1 MGCLPVRMEIHLI
14 CSIGE
19 LRVRSSHGANL
30 RRFRT
35 YCPRVSFYSLYHVIF
50 SGDRSRG
57 SDMQSGVK
65 CDHPG
70 RRSAQGQGMLR
81 EESSTELSSRCSCY
95 SAAAWEVIMIRKS
108 MTIALKDGLEARP
121 IAELVQVA
129 SKYDSRIY
137 IELGTKRVNA
147 KSIMGMM
154 SLELDNG
161 DEMTVSADGA
171 DEEPAIADIE
181 TYVTTGRGSR

>member
-1 MGCLPVRMEIHLI
+1 MM
-14 CSIGE
+14 
-19 LRVRSSHGANL
+19 
-30 RRFRT
+30 
-35 YCPRVSFYSLYHVIF
+35 
-50 SGDRSRG
+50 
-57 SDMQSGVK
+57 K
-65 CDHPG
+65 
-70 RRSAQGQGMLR
+70 
-81 EESSTELSSRCSCY
+81 
-95 SAAAWEVIMIRKS
+95 KS

-137 IELGTKRVNA
+137 IEIGTKRVNA

-171 DEEPAIADIE
+171 DEEAAIRDIE
-181 TYVTTGRGSR
+181 AFISSKYTGITEIPYFYKSFFRYRRERSRTGRQGRLWGIPEGVFCCQACRSGSSQTKDLKKRRKL

>member
-1 MGCLPVRMEIHLI
+1 
-14 CSIGE
+14 
-19 LRVRSSHGANL
+19 
-30 RRFRT
+30 
-35 YCPRVSFYSLYHVIF
+35 
-50 SGDRSRG
+50 
-57 SDMQSGVK
+57 
-65 CDHPG
+65 
-70 RRSAQGQGMLR
+70 
-81 EESSTELSSRCSCY
+81 
-95 SAAAWEVIMIRKS
+95 MIRKS

-161 DEMTVSADGA
+161 DEMTVSADGT
-171 DEEPAIADIE
+171 DETSAIADIE
-181 TYVTTGRGSR
+181 AYITTGKGSR